1 MASKKYVKHIFNVI
15 YLHSVH
21 PLSPGGLSLLANFQ
35 KKGPD
40 KISIFRGKLLEKR
53 GWHFGAGGGRDRSF
67 YIKNKIKSEILNDEK
82 NYKPK
87 C

>member
-53 GWHFGAGGGRDRSF
+53 GVTFWSRGREGSQF
-67 YIKNKIKSEILNDEK
+67 LHKK
-82 NYKPK
+82 
-87 C
+87 